1 MMPSSPQTPA
11 RPDSAGNGLRAL
23 EFGLAPQHTLHRAGR
38 KVAQSAGAGRAWI
51 HHGRLHHEQAREARG
66 GELRGEHQVGSAGA
80 VSNAVDVGKAEC
92 FDRGANVLGEILEVV
107 TIGRRLVTVAMAAAV
122 ERIDGVVG
130 GEFARHV
137 VPDLGDEAG
146 AVHQERRWL
155 A

>member
-80 VSNAVDVGKAEC
+80 VSTAVDVGKAEC

-107 TIGRRLVTVAMAAAV
+107 TIGGGLVALAVAAAV
-122 ERIDGVVG
+122 QCIDGVMRRQL
-130 GEFARHV
+130 ARDFI
-137 VPDLGDEAG
+137 PDLGDKAG
-146 AVHQERRWL
+146 AVHQKCRRL